1 MYYASTTV
9 YVVDC
14 TNRDSSPHDWYTL
27 TLHTYIQSWKFAYLF
42 SSSEEKIKFTCQKVR
57 CVSSNN
63 NREEQK
69 KFHFQQQQHIGLL
82 IMLVEFQLLISAFLS
97 LYDICYWT
105 KWYFIS
111 LYQNM
116 KRVQSYKNGV
126 GVFWKLCHS
135 PISLLWLELAYKL

>member
-1 MYYASTTV
+1 MPAQLCMLWIALIEIAHHMTDIHWLCIPTYKV
-9 YVVDC
+9 GNLHIC
-14 TNRDSSPHDWYTL
+14 SPL
-27 TLHTYIQSWKFAYLF
+27 LKR
-42 SSSEEKIKFTCQKVR
+42 K
-57 CVSSNN
+57 SNSRAKKSAVCLRIIIGRN
-63 NREEQK
+63 KK